1 MRMHDGLVRAR
12 VTAGGKN
19 HPVTG
24 GMIETA
30 ENLRREPAIGR
41 DEQDRLALESHRR
54 AVSAQSR
61 ACSLRRSFPSRYEA
75 AGARR
80 SSSSM
85 STRARTSLSRNWR
98 RSKPSGTRTRKP
110 PSPPA
115 TPAVSPPPRH
125 FVWSHREAAERQGL
139 TLLVRL
145 TSWSLAGVQPKVI
158 GIGPVP
164 STAGALEVGRLKLAE
179 IDVIELNEAFA
190 VQALA
195 VMLEWKFGDRD
206 LERTD
211 VHGSGLSMGNPVGA
225 TGARM
230 LGTMALGSLIDSM
243 AVSVL

>member
-1 MRMHDGLVRAR
+1 
-12 VTAGGKN
+12 
-19 HPVTG
+19 
-24 GMIETA
+24 
-30 ENLRREPAIGR
+30 
-41 DEQDRLALESHRR
+41 
-54 AVSAQSR
+54 
-61 ACSLRRSFPSRYEA
+61 
-75 AGARR
+75 
-80 SSSSM
+80 M